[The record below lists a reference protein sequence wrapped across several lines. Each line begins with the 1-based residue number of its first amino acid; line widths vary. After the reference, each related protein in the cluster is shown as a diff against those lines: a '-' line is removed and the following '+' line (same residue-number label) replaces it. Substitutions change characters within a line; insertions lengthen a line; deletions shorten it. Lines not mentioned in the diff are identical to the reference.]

1 MANNDFEVRC
11 NGDGERDAECQD
23 FSSPML
29 VDHPM
34 EPSMSENLIL
44 NWTQSLTA
52 ADRRALAERLLGRAA
67 SPAATILAA
76 YASAQGLSVGEL
88 AGLLPGSLFQAR
100 LVANHLAAE
109 GIGMARPA
117 C

>member
-1 MANNDFEVRC
+1 
-11 NGDGERDAECQD
+11 
-23 FSSPML
+23 
-29 VDHPM
+29 
-34 EPSMSENLIL
+34 MSENLIL

-52 ADRRALAERLLGRAA
+52 ADRRALAERLLGRVA